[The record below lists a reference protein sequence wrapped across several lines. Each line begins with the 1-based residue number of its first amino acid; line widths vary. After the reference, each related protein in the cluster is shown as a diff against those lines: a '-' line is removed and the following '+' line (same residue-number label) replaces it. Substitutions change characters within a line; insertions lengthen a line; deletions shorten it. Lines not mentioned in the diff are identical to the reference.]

1 MVYTVGVESLILEE
15 ERLKLSNKSICKYR
29 EKKAVSSQNVSKAPE
44 TVSSFRSSAV
54 VLCIA
59 NKILCSIN
67 EERADELILCSGV
80 DIEILKR
87 FTLSY
92 LFSFFLKVNLK

>member
-1 MVYTVGVESLILEE
+1 MVHTVGVESLILEE

-54 VLCIA
+54 VL
-59 NKILCSIN
+59 
-67 EERADELILCSGV
+67 
-80 DIEILKR
+80 
-87 FTLSY
+87 
-92 LFSFFLKVNLK
+92 

>member
-54 VLCIA
+54 VL
-59 NKILCSIN
+59 
-67 EERADELILCSGV
+67 
-80 DIEILKR
+80 
-87 FTLSY
+87 
-92 LFSFFLKVNLK
+92 

>member
-54 VLCIA
+54 

-92 LFSFFLKVNLK
+92 LFSFF

>member
-54 VLCIA
+54 YTRIA

-92 LFSFFLKVNLK
+92 LFSFFKK

>member
-1 MVYTVGVESLILEE
+1 MYMSNMVYTVGVESLILEE

-54 VLCIA
+54 VL
-59 NKILCSIN
+59 
-67 EERADELILCSGV
+67 
-80 DIEILKR
+80 
-87 FTLSY
+87 
-92 LFSFFLKVNLK
+92 

>member
-54 VLCIA
+54 HG
-59 NKILCSIN
+59 S
-67 EERADELILCSGV
+67 LIHTHVSLTKYCAV
-80 DIEILKR
+80 
-87 FTLSY
+87 
-92 LFSFFLKVNLK
+92 

>member
-1 MVYTVGVESLILEE
+1 MVYTESLILEE

-54 VLCIA
+54 VL
-59 NKILCSIN
+59 
-67 EERADELILCSGV
+67 
-80 DIEILKR
+80 
-87 FTLSY
+87 
-92 LFSFFLKVNLK
+92 

>member
-44 TVSSFRSSAV
+44 TVSSFRSLIHTHVSLTKYCAV
-54 VLCIA
+54 
-59 NKILCSIN
+59 
-67 EERADELILCSGV
+67 
-80 DIEILKR
+80 
-87 FTLSY
+87 
-92 LFSFFLKVNLK
+92 

>member
-54 VLCIA
+54 G
-59 NKILCSIN
+59 S
-67 EERADELILCSGV
+67 LIHTHVSLTKYCAV
-80 DIEILKR
+80 
-87 FTLSY
+87 
-92 LFSFFLKVNLK
+92 